1 MMDSYTSSMC
11 NASWGRNSFARVI
24 VEVQS
29 DRERKESMV
38 IALPN
43 LEDDGFTRETGTSE
57 YEWYPPRCSK
67 CKIFGHSFEGF
78 PLKVKEISKKN
89 A

>member
-11 NASWGRNSFARVI
+11 NASWGQNSYARVM

-43 LEDDGFTRETGTSE
+43 LEDDGFTRETVTSIRVV
-57 YEWYPPRCSK
+57 PSK
-67 CKIFGHSFEGF
+67 MF
-78 PLKVKEISKKN
+78 KVQN
-89 A
+89 LWPFV